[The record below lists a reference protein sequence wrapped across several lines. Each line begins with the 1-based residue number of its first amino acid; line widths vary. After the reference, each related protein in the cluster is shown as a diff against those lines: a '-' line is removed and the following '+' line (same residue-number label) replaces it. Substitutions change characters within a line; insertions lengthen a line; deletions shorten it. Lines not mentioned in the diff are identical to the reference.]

1 MQFVVTCPV
10 DGPVEVALEDVD
22 TVVLREP
29 EQAEVVFTCPECG
42 ADISVTV
49 RVPSFLMAAIEAM
62 AEDGGG
68 HSAPLAGL
76 MAFAGDLDIE
86 IETETETEDEERIDS
101 YCEYFRQQLTAV
113 SDVGDVLREI
123 GLGDDGRSY

>member
-42 ADISVTV
+42 AEISVSV

-68 HSAPLAGL
+68 RAAPLAGI
-76 MAFAGDLDIE
+76 MALAGDMDIE
-86 IETETETEDEERIDS
+86 IETADEERIDS
-101 YCEYFRQQLTAV
+101 YCEYFRQQLAEVTDV
-113 SDVGDVLREI
+113 SDMLREI
-123 GLGDDGRSY
+123 GCDDDGRTR